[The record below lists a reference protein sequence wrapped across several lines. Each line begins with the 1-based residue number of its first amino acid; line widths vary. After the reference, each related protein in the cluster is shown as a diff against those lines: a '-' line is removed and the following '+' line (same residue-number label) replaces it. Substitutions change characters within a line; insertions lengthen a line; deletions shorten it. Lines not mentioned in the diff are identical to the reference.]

1 VDQYSNIAV
10 VSIFFDLGDDSS
22 EFLER
27 LGFDPDGSPVI
38 ADELKAL
45 GTNEELDIDYTV
57 VDLKTVSLI
66 RLCLPFTVV
75 DWRPR

>member
-1 VDQYSNIAV
+1 VDQYSSIAV
-10 VSIFFDLGDDSS
+10 VRSIFFDLGDDSS

-45 GTNEELDIDYTV
+45 GTNEELDID
-57 VDLKTVSLI
+57 S
-66 RLCLPFTVV
+66 TVV
-75 DWRPR
+75 DW